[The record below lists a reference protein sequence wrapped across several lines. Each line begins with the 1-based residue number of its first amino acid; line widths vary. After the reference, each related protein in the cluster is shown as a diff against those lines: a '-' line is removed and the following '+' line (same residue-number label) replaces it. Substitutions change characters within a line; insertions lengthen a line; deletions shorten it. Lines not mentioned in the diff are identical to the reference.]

1 MKQEDE
7 SRIARHGGN
16 MKSFLEHVRYKI
28 QAFMQGR
35 YGMDELSYFLSM
47 TGLTLFLLSVLIRPL
62 SILYFPA
69 LAVLIWSWFRSFSKN
84 IYKRREERNAYL
96 EFRSRA
102 ERNRTAFQYD
112 AASSDRGSACAC
124 AGDPGSAGTEVYGC
138 GQYPFRYDK
147 HIPE

>member
-1 MKQEDE
+1 
-7 SRIARHGGN
+7 

-84 IYKRREERNAYL
+84 IYKRREERNAGPEDPPL
-96 EFRSRA
+96 LQVPELRSHRQDSKA
-102 ERNRTAFQYD
+102 RK
-112 AASSDRGSACAC
+112 
-124 AGDPGSAGTEVYGC
+124 
-138 GQYPFRYDK
+138 GQEY
-147 HIPE
+147 

>member
-1 MKQEDE
+1 
-7 SRIARHGGN
+7 
-16 MKSFLEHVRYKI
+16 MKSFLDHVRYKI

-96 EFRSRA
+96 EFRRRG
-102 ERNRTAFQYD
+102 ERNRTVIR
-112 AASSDRGSACAC
+112 SMWRDRKTHRYYKC
-124 AGDPGSAGTEVYGC
+124 PNC
-138 GQYPFRYDK
+138 GAIVRIPKPAKGRNIEITCHRCRHSFRK
-147 HIPE
+147 RT